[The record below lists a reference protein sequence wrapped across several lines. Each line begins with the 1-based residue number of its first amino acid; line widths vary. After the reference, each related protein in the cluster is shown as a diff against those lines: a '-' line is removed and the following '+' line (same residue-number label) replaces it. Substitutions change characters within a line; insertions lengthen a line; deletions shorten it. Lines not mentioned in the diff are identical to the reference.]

1 MKLTNQQVDALANKI
16 YEELNADST
25 SQYNSDMAIIKKRFE
40 KTKEYQ
46 AMNLINAAYNYQ
58 AVNGQSLMGRLYDLP
73 RQNGS
78 NTRSKIK
85 NEIILS
91 TIDCVN
97 LDELIEKV
105 KASVAE

>member
-1 MKLTNQQVDALANKI
+1 MKLTNQQIDALVNKI
-16 YEELNADST
+16 YDEIHADII
-25 SQYNSDMAIIKKRFE
+25 SQCNSDMAIIKKRFE

-46 AMNLINAAYNYQ
+46 AMNLINAAYTYQ
-58 AVNGQSLMGRLYDLP
+58 AVNPLSLMSRLYDLP
-73 RQNGS
+73 KQNNGS
-78 NTRSKIK
+78 TKLKIK

>member
-1 MKLTNQQVDALANKI
+1 MKLTNQQIDALVNKI
-16 YEELNADST
+16 YDELHADSI
-25 SQYNSDMAIIKKRFE
+25 SQYDSDMAIIKKRFE

-46 AMNLINAAYNYQ
+46 AMTLINTIFKHQEINARF
-58 AVNGQSLMGRLYDLP
+58 LMSKLYDLP
-73 RQNGS
+73 KQNS
-78 NTRSKIK
+78 NNTKPKIK

>member
-1 MKLTNQQVDALANKI
+1 
-16 YEELNADST
+16 
-25 SQYNSDMAIIKKRFE
+25 
-40 KTKEYQ
+40 
-46 AMNLINAAYNYQ
+46 
-58 AVNGQSLMGRLYDLP
+58 MGRLYDLP

-78 NTRSKIK
+78 NTKSKIK